1 MRDLNGLVAWVTGAG
16 TGIGEGSALALAG
29 AGMRVVLSG
38 RRKAELER
46 VAAQI
51 AKAGGHARIAPL
63 DVTHANAVQA
73 VVDGIAAQEGRLD
86 VVVNSA
92 GLNVQRRAWK
102 HLSRPDWDQVIRID
116 LDGTFYCCHAVL
128 PLMRQQKG
136 GLIINVSSW
145 AGKHVGSVTG
155 PAYHAAK
162 HGVNAMTE
170 SINIEEGLHGIRATA
185 VCPGEVSTPILDKR
199 PIPVSAEDRAKMV
212 QSEDCG
218 ELMLFLARLPAHV
231 CINDVTISP
240 TWNRGYVAQARA
252 IPN

>member
-51 AKAGGHARIAPL
+51 AKAGGQARIAPL
-63 DVTHANAVQA
+63 DVTDANAVQA

-170 SINIEEGLHGIRATA
+170 SINIEEG
-185 VCPGEVSTPILDKR
+185 
-199 PIPVSAEDRAKMV
+199 
-212 QSEDCG
+212 
-218 ELMLFLARLPAHV
+218 
-231 CINDVTISP
+231 
-240 TWNRGYVAQARA
+240 
-252 IPN
+252 